1 MKSGLFV
8 ISLLILLIHGSLHA
22 NNDTLRMHD
31 PENVLTN
38 YYNTTT
44 HPNQLARFDLPKP
57 AIIKGFE
64 ITLMGE
70 AGSTVNLN
78 FLGHEGGVA
87 LISLKNNI
95 VPTITVTKLQD
106 GKEQVYVALDSPF
119 IKMNNTQFFLLFNA
133 FNGAGIVT
141 DRTNHPYSCKSSS
154 GGDYYYQYGINNAGE
169 YRLLSNFN
177 RAFAIDVILE
187 YPDKE
192 SQQIFLDVT
201 LTAGIDENLSN
212 STIAAADY
220 NDDGF
225 VDLLIRGRLYKN
237 LKNGNFEDVSHQLGI
252 VNPYS
257 AVVANAF
264 VDNDNDG
271 DLDIF
276 LFGSDTSVLLIN
288 NGNIFTEIILNFPE
302 FKAFLSFS
310 FADINNDNYPDLF
323 VSQLWKTYPEPELNY
338 FFYNTG
344 SNNFTDNTNVIYP
357 EYDGNWNWPGRTWDP
372 ANYAVERNR
381 NSRGSQWVDF
391 DNDGDLDL
399 FVTNYFLQPDEF
411 YRNNGDG
418 SFTDICQVKGIDKN
432 NTGSNHGTGVDWYD
446 FDNDGNLDLLLPQF
460 AHPRFIGDYD
470 HRGTTIYRNK
480 GAPDFEFTDLIG
492 QYNNYSGLK
501 SDIGFELEETHA
513 GGAWGDVNNDGL
525 ADVLLTVFYG
535 CRYIDMYEQQE
546 DNSFKLET
554 FKYGLSGINTGT
566 DLVWLDYDN
575 DGRLDLAGAIAG
587 KFRLFKNNQYNSRRW
602 IELDLKS
609 KTANKYSIG
618 ARASVYVDGKILTQE
633 VCAGRGQKMQK
644 PYRLHFGLGYNPTI
658 DSIMVTWP
666 TQPPIKERFDNLN
679 VNEIYTLTQGG
690 QVFNSIENL
699 TKDQT
704 EIRVYPNPA
713 SSKLYVSGQ
722 DIKRIRIM
730 STIGQMLL
738 NISVNNINPVQID
751 LSAFK
756 NGMYALEIETET
768 DRELRFF
775 MVNKP

>member
-310 FADINNDNYPDLF
+310 FADINNDN
-323 VSQLWKTYPEPELNY
+323 
-338 FFYNTG
+338 
-344 SNNFTDNTNVIYP
+344 
-357 EYDGNWNWPGRTWDP
+357 
-372 ANYAVERNR
+372 
-381 NSRGSQWVDF
+381 
-391 DNDGDLDL
+391 
-399 FVTNYFLQPDEF
+399 
-411 YRNNGDG
+411 
-418 SFTDICQVKGIDKN
+418 
-432 NTGSNHGTGVDWYD
+432 
-446 FDNDGNLDLLLPQF
+446 
-460 AHPRFIGDYD
+460 
-470 HRGTTIYRNK
+470 
-480 GAPDFEFTDLIG
+480 
-492 QYNNYSGLK
+492 
-501 SDIGFELEETHA
+501 
-513 GGAWGDVNNDGL
+513 
-525 ADVLLTVFYG
+525 
-535 CRYIDMYEQQE
+535 
-546 DNSFKLET
+546 
-554 FKYGLSGINTGT
+554 
-566 DLVWLDYDN
+566 
-575 DGRLDLAGAIAG
+575 
-587 KFRLFKNNQYNSRRW
+587 
-602 IELDLKS
+602 
-609 KTANKYSIG
+609 
-618 ARASVYVDGKILTQE
+618 
-633 VCAGRGQKMQK
+633 
-644 PYRLHFGLGYNPTI
+644 
-658 DSIMVTWP
+658 
-666 TQPPIKERFDNLN
+666 
-679 VNEIYTLTQGG
+679 
-690 QVFNSIENL
+690 
-699 TKDQT
+699 
-704 EIRVYPNPA
+704 
-713 SSKLYVSGQ
+713 
-722 DIKRIRIM
+722 
-730 STIGQMLL
+730 
-738 NISVNNINPVQID
+738 
-751 LSAFK
+751 
-756 NGMYALEIETET
+756 
-768 DRELRFF
+768 
-775 MVNKP
+775 